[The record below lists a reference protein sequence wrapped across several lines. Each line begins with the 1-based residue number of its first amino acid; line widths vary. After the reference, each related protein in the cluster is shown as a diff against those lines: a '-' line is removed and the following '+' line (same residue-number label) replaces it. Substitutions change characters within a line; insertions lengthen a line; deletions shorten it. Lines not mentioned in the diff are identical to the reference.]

1 MTPARW
7 QYLKQL
13 QPSPG
18 RMVHV
23 SARAQMIDVP
33 VDPKNPTGETM
44 RVPWVQKPGVTFC
57 ENRSARKVANR
68 EYLARRFHYWFSE
81 RPFMGIS
88 A

>member
-1 MTPARW
+1 MDKARW

-13 QPSPG
+13 KPHPG
-18 RMVHV
+18 RYAHV

-33 VDPKNPTGETM
+33 VNPLEPTGLTK

-57 ENRSARKVANR
+57 ENRSARKQANR
-68 EYLARRFHYWFSE
+68 ENKAR
-81 RPFMGIS
+81 